1 MITTAAIYARVSSA
15 RQKEEQTIASQTE
28 ALRAFAAAEGLDVPQ
43 EWIFEDEGVSGATLI
58 RPELERLRDLAAEI
72 EIPVVLCHSP
82 DRLARRY
89 AYQALLIEEFA
100 RAGTEVRFIKGPK
113 AKTPEDELLLQFQ
126 GMIAEYERAQIT
138 ERTRRGKL
146 HRARSGSAAVLS
158 GAPYGYR
165 YVRKSEEAE
174 ARYEIVEPEAVV
186 VRELFRLYV
195 DENESIAGL
204 SRWLG
209 DQGIVTATGKTRWD
223 RSTIWGMLRN
233 PAYCGRAAFGK
244 TRMVSARPK
253 MTRPVRRKGKRIP
266 PSGQV
271 TRDQPES
278 DWIEIAVPPIV
289 SDQSFQLAARRLQ
302 DNRRFAPR
310 GTKEPSFLQGLVAC
324 ATCGYS
330 YYRTSTRTKKRRLY
344 YYRCLGSDDYRY
356 ENGRVCSSR
365 PVRQDYLEDL
375 VWGHVTRLMAD
386 PGLIRAEIERRL
398 SDLRATSPITAQK
411 SRLEL
416 EFSRCTR
423 AKTRLLEAYQEELVS
438 LDELRAR
445 MPDLRKK
452 ESTLRVQLDA
462 LKAETLDQE
471 TYVALAESLET
482 FFERLRDG
490 AETCAVEERQ
500 RIVRLLVKEV
510 LVDPERIL
518 IRHSIPTRNPDS
530 DGSYPLRW
538 RSHHSALRRAL
549 RRRSEHARSLLN
561 GSLQPALHIKVNPAL
576 RAVMSHR
583 SHHQVVGQTSK
594 EVLNVQVDDPVL
606 LPTPLTSFSQSIV
619 STAAWSCTKR
629 RGMKLWFHLTFQE
642 LFDHGLCD
650 AVGDC
655 RDSQRTPPTT
665 LLGDLH
671 APDGRREIAARRHP
685 IPNLVQIAFQVGLE
699 SRQRLTIYPRRSSIR
714 SDPLVRFPD
723 RLFGYLVRLAAT
735 TWLLP
740 HRLTTSLG

>member
-1 MITTAAIYARVSSA
+1 MITTGAIYARVSSA

-58 RPELERLRDLAAEI
+58 RPELERLRDLAAEV

-174 ARYEIVEPEAVV
+174 ARYEIVEQEAVV

-538 RSHHSALRRAL
+538 RSQDSTLGRAGDRLAADAILAEDSSLEEPLDQAQNTFVFDPIAHATHQGRVVDLVEARLDVRLEHPLVSARPEEVDLSDCVL
-549 RRRSEHARSLLN
+549 S
-561 GSLQPALHIKVNPAL
+561 PAL
-576 RAVMSHR
+576 RAEAIR
-583 SHHQVVGQTSK
+583 
-594 EVLNVQVDDPVL
+594 
-606 LPTPLTSFSQSIV
+606 
-619 STAAWSCTKR
+619 AW
-629 RGMKLWFHLTFQE
+629 
-642 LFDHGLCD
+642 
-650 AVGDC
+650 
-655 RDSQRTPPTT
+655 
-665 LLGDLH
+665 
-671 APDGRREIAARRHP
+671 
-685 IPNLVQIAFQVGLE
+685 LE
-699 SRQRLTIYPRRSSIR
+699 
-714 SDPLVRFPD
+714 VRFED
-723 RLFGYLVRLAAT
+723 RLEHQLQQHLHGSVRGSRDPEAAELA
-735 TWLLP
+735 
-740 HRLTTSLG
+740 

>member
-43 EWIFEDEGVSGATLI
+43 EWIFEDEGFSGATLI

-72 EIPVVLCHSP
+72 EIPVVLCHAP

-100 RAGTEVRFIKGPK
+100 RVGTEVRFLKGPK

-126 GMIAEYERAQIT
+126 GMIAEYERAQIS

-158 GAPYGYR
+158 GAPYGYH

-174 ARYEIVEPEAVV
+174 ARYEIVEREAVV

-209 DQGIVTATGKTRWD
+209 EQGIVTATGKMRWD

-244 TRMVSARPK
+244 TRMVGARPK
-253 MTRPVRRKGKRIP
+253 MTRPVRRKGKRIAP
-266 PSGQV
+266 GAQV
-271 TRDQPES
+271 ARDRPQSE
-278 DWIEIAVPPIV
+278 WIEIAVPPIV
-289 SDQSFQLAARRLQ
+289 SDENFQLAARRLQ

-330 YYRTSTRTKKRRLY
+330 YYRTSTRTKKRKLY

-411 SRLEL
+411 SRFEL
-416 EFSRCTR
+416 EFSRVTR
-423 AKTRLLEAYQEELVS
+423 TKTRLLEAYQEELVS

-452 ESTLRVQLDA
+452 ESALRAQLEA
-462 LKAETLDQE
+462 LEAETLDQE
-471 TYVALAESLET
+471 TYLALAESLEK
-482 FFERLRDG
+482 FFQRLRVG
-490 AETCAVEERQ
+490 AETCPVEERQ

-510 LVDPERIL
+510 LVDPDRIV
-518 IRHSIPTRNPDS
+518 IRHSIPTRNGDS

-538 RSHHSALRRAL
+538 RSHLSAARKRLSALRVGRL
-549 RRRSEHARSLLN
+549 VRARSRASHETGDNARPLLR
-561 GSLQPALHIKVNPAL
+561 LL
-576 RAVMSHR
+576 RSGV
-583 SHHQVVGQTSK
+583 
-594 EVLNVQVDDPVL
+594 
-606 LPTPLTSFSQSIV
+606 
-619 STAAWSCTKR
+619 
-629 RGMKLWFHLTFQE
+629 
-642 LFDHGLCD
+642 
-650 AVGDC
+650 
-655 RDSQRTPPTT
+655 
-665 LLGDLH
+665 
-671 APDGRREIAARRHP
+671 
-685 IPNLVQIAFQVGLE
+685 
-699 SRQRLTIYPRRSSIR
+699 
-714 SDPLVRFPD
+714 
-723 RLFGYLVRLAAT
+723 
-735 TWLLP
+735 
-740 HRLTTSLG
+740 